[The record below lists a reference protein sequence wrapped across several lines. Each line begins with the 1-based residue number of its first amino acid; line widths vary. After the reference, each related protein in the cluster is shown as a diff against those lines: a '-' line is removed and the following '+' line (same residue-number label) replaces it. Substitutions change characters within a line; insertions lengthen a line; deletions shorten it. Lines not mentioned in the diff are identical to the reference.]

1 MSDIGDNRQDPNSAC
16 DRAASIDTAN
26 FAGCTVCTRS
36 FRQTLHSVAAWIGFA
51 DTVSRGDFDSGV
63 ILDVKSLVL
72 KHRPSSDGVSQLVF
86 RAVCFMQ
93 VDQLRF
99 N

>member
-51 DTVSRGDFDSGV
+51 DTVSRGDFDSRV
-63 ILDVKSLVL
+63 ILDQPGAEKLVGKDRL
-72 KHRPSSDGVSQLVF
+72 LVGGG
-86 RAVCFMQ
+86 
-93 VDQLRF
+93 
-99 N
+99 